1 MRTFEPQRPDL
12 SLATIED
19 CMDMY
24 EKKNMAVVC
33 NDGQV
38 LCFVEE

>member
-1 MRTFEPQRPDL
+1 MHTFEPQLPDL

-24 EKKNMAVVC
+24 EKKEH
-33 NDGQV
+33 DGCVQ
-38 LCFVEE
+38 